1 MKKLPIG
8 RQTFSELRLADEL
21 YIDKTEIAL
30 DLIDNYRYTFLSR
43 PRRFGKSLFVTTL
56 KEIFEGKREYFKD
69 LYIYDKWDWEDKY
82 PVIHIDFSKGRVEDR
97 ENLDSRFLQILKENQ
112 DNLGIECEYIDD
124 SAGCF
129 RELIVKSHKKYN
141 KPVVVLIDE
150 YDKPILDNIEKPEK
164 SNSIRDGLYNLYSVL
179 KGSDEYIKFVFI
191 TGVSRFSKTSI
202 FSGLNMI
209 EDITLTPTFGNICG
223 YTQNDIE
230 TTLEPYLQGVDLEKL
245 KKWYNGYNF
254 LADKLYN
261 PFNILLFIK
270 NNFIYDNY
278 WFSSG
283 TPTFLIR
290 LIEKKQYFLPKLSN
304 LVVGKELLDSF
315 DINRL
320 RLEVVLFQTGYLTI
334 AKSEI
339 DMFEGIEYTLKIPN
353 REVLIAF
360 NNYILEYM
368 TDTISLNSY
377 KNGIYKALL
386 AKDMEA
392 LKSAF
397 VSMFASI
404 PYNNYTKNSISKF
417 EGFYA
422 TVVYTYFV
430 SLGIEVITED
440 VTNHG
445 RIDLTIRLDDAIFIV
460 EFKVGKEDALK
471 QIKDKNYAQK
481 YLSNGRNIYLIGM
494 NFDEEERNLCGFEW
508 EKI

>member
-1 MKKLPIG
+1 
-8 RQTFSELRLADEL
+8 
-21 YIDKTEIAL
+21 
-30 DLIDNYRYTFLSR
+30 
-43 PRRFGKSLFVTTL
+43 
-56 KEIFEGKREYFKD
+56 
-69 LYIYDKWDWEDKY
+69 
-82 PVIHIDFSKGRVEDR
+82 
-97 ENLDSRFLQILKENQ
+97 
-112 DNLGIECEYIDD
+112 
-124 SAGCF
+124 
-129 RELIVKSHKKYN
+129 
-141 KPVVVLIDE
+141 
-150 YDKPILDNIEKPEK
+150 
-164 SNSIRDGLYNLYSVL
+164 
-179 KGSDEYIKFVFI
+179 
-191 TGVSRFSKTSI
+191 
-202 FSGLNMI
+202 
-209 EDITLTPTFGNICG
+209 
-223 YTQNDIE
+223 
-230 TTLEPYLQGVDLEKL
+230 
-245 KKWYNGYNF
+245 

-290 LIEKKQYFLPKLSN
+290 LIEKNQYFLPKLSN

-353 REVLIAF
+353 REVLISF